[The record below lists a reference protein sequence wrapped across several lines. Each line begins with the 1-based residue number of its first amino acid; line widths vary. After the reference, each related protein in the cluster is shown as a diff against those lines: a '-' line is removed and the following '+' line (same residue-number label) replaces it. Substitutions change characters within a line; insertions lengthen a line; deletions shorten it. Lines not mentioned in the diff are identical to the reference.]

1 MGFCYTYLV
10 KSAKYLIIIGFLSL
24 ALIASLSLVVRTTT
38 TYQKAAS
45 SSSSITLENSYLFAS
60 PIQAKADGKEM
71 IRLTVF
77 LLDGRGLGVANQ
89 TVELDLP
96 SSVTIENQQEISDT
110 NGKAIF
116 DVSSTTAQSINI
128 TAKVGSSK
136 LPQKIKITFY

>member
-1 MGFCYTYLV
+1 MSV
-10 KSAKYLIIIGFLSL
+10 
-24 ALIASLSLVVRTTT
+24 ALIVALFLVVRTTT
-38 TYQKAAS
+38 TYQRAAS
-45 SSSSITLENSYLFAS
+45 TSSTITLENSYLFAS

-89 TVELDLP
+89 TVDLDLP
-96 SSVTIENQQEISDT
+96 ATVTIQNQQEISDQ

-116 DVSSTTAQSINI
+116 DISSNIAQSVNVA
-128 TAKVGSSK
+128 AKVGSSK

>member
-1 MGFCYTYLV
+1 V
-10 KSAKYLIIIGFLSL
+10 KSARYLIIIAFLSV
-24 ALIASLSLVVRTTT
+24 ALIVALFLVVRTTT
-38 TYQKAAS
+38 TYQRAAS
-45 SSSSITLENSYLFAS
+45 TSSTVTLENSYLFAS

-89 TVELDLP
+89 TVDLDLP
-96 SSVTIENQQEISDT
+96 ATVTIQNQQEISDQ

-116 DVSSTTAQSINI
+116 DISSNIAQSVNVA
-128 TAKVGSSK
+128 AKVGSSK